1 MTGKK
6 NMPLVSIILP
16 AYKDK
21 YLYDMI
27 DSLIHQSYTNF
38 ELIIV
43 DDASPYNLRN
53 IVSQFQDNRI
63 SYFRNQKNL
72 GSENLVNNWNYCFT
86 KAKGEFVVL
95 SSDDDIYHPDFLS
108 TLINLAEKYPNVD
121 LFHCRTSV
129 IDENRNLIYVSA
141 SIAEYES
148 DIDFIYQRFINRR
161 TQLAPDFMFRRKALE
176 SIGGFVDYPKAWYSD
191 DMTWFY
197 LALNKGVVCA
207 EENLFFWRSSLTN
220 ISSLND
226 DILQKAE
233 ASALH
238 FKLMQD
244 VVQKL
249 SAKNKIDQYLLGNLK
264 KNLRK
269 AIGSQLVNDIAKA
282 NLYNMIRVISTKQY
296 RSLLCPKDLFKLMT
310 GKFRYILHI

>member
-1 MTGKK
+1 MTCKK

-148 DIDFIYQRFINRR
+148 DIDFI
-161 TQLAPDFMFRRKALE
+161 
-176 SIGGFVDYPKAWYSD
+176 
-191 DMTWFY
+191 
-197 LALNKGVVCA
+197 
-207 EENLFFWRSSLTN
+207 
-220 ISSLND
+220 
-226 DILQKAE
+226 
-233 ASALH
+233 
-238 FKLMQD
+238 
-244 VVQKL
+244 
-249 SAKNKIDQYLLGNLK
+249 
-264 KNLRK
+264 
-269 AIGSQLVNDIAKA
+269 
-282 NLYNMIRVISTKQY
+282 
-296 RSLLCPKDLFKLMT
+296 
-310 GKFRYILHI
+310 